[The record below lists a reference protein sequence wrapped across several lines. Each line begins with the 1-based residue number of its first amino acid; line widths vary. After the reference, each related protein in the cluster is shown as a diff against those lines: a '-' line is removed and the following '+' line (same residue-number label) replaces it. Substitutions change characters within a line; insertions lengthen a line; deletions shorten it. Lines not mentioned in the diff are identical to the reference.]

1 MSILDNLN
9 QRLTIDDGEIC
20 VGGENEIEK
29 IINIAPI
36 ILPDDYIEFLKN
48 VSGVG
53 NWGIVFSVVETGNM
67 IYIWDAKM
75 ALQKYEEFFRDSTKE
90 FLECAWLIGDDVGD
104 LVYFYG
110 EGNDGKGLYR
120 TSSGELSF
128 TYAEKIADSLTEFL
142 TEGKGIDIATT
153 L

>member
-53 NWGIVFSVVETGNM
+53 NWGIVFSVDETGNM
-67 IYIWDAKM
+67 IYMGCKNGT
-75 ALQKYEEFFRDSTKE
+75 TK
-90 FLECAWLIGDDVGD
+90 V
-104 LVYFYG
+104 
-110 EGNDGKGLYR
+110 
-120 TSSGELSF
+120 
-128 TYAEKIADSLTEFL
+128 
-142 TEGKGIDIATT
+142 
-153 L
+153 